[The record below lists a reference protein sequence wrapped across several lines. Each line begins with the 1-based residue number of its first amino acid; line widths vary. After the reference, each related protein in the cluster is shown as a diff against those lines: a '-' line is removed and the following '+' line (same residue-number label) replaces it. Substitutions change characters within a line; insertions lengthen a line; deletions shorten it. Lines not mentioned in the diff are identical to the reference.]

1 MIGVI
6 ALSLILIVSCAKLLP
21 SENVNVQNSSCPENQ
36 KMSYEFSGAG
46 YDETGCKDI
55 APDAGKI
62 CQNNDDCINNCF
74 VTQEELKIFGCETVD
89 CFEQKECSGIK
100 GHCEE
105 ILGEAQITLPT
116 TNTISSFCD
125 E

>member
-1 MIGVI
+1 MKRIMIGVI

-62 CQNNDDCINNCF
+62 CQNNDDCIIHID
-74 VTQEELKIFGCETVD
+74 LYD
-89 CFEQKECSGIK
+89 LYHQKE
-100 GHCEE
+100 
-105 ILGEAQITLPT
+105 
-116 TNTISSFCD
+116 SSIALRQLKKNVRIVIYHYLRLIFVKNG
-125 E
+125 